1 VDSVLLT
8 HCHPDHIGGLLD
20 AEGRPVFEHAKL
32 FLHPLEASHWRDDD
46 KLKKA
51 SAHGQRNF
59 RLARQTLDAY
69 AENVRFLAQTT
80 SQRALPR
87 SGYRV
92 IRRGI
97 AGFALTRMK
106 EAC

>member
-32 FLHPLEASHWRDDD
+32 FLHPLEASHWRDDG

-69 AENVRFLAQTT
+69 AENVRFFSADNIKGHYPGLVTGSYAG
-80 SQRALPR
+80 AL
-87 SGYRV
+87 RV
-92 IRRGI
+92 SH
-97 AGFALTRMK
+97 
-106 EAC
+106 